1 VRGVEVQVMDML
13 HNLFHR
19 YDCLC
24 EKHGIFKVE
33 TIGDGCVMAAGDVAE
48 SLARQS

>member
-1 VRGVEVQVMDML
+1 MDML

-33 TIGDGCVMAAGDVAE
+33 TIGDGCVMAAGDVFRICCQAIIFCE
-48 SLARQS
+48 VLAI